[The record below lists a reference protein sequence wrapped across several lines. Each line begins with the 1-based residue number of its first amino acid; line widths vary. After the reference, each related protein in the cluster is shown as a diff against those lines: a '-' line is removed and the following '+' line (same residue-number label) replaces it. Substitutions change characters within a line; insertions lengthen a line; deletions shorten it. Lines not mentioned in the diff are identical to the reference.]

1 MAATAEKENKPF
13 VTPPKDPTSEEFF
26 RWRQMNDMIPDLKHY
41 EKRGLKESKDFNKA
55 LKEELAETKQKLENC
70 NEFKKFLETYYKGYY
85 ERSSEDYEN
94 YKFRTY
100 MQDLEGSESQPE
112 EIVPQSNVQK
122 AKKKTSERKPLSD
135 RTNKDEDRKS
145 SASKQTSPLPRQGGG
160 SKKRKRTKRNKRSK
174 RTKKKSNKRS
184 KKR

>member
-55 LKEELAETKQKLENC
+55 LKEELAATKQKLENC

-94 YKFRTY
+94 YKFRTS
-100 MQDLEGSESQPE
+100 MQESEASESQPE

-122 AKKKTSERKPLSD
+122 AKKTSERNPLSD